1 MAAFPADATYTSG
14 GTTYSMNDKR
24 PDRNFSIDNEFNTS
38 IFTSQIGYE
47 KRRQISRRSK
57 RTISLNYTN
66 INGGYKQAIENFFK
80 NRGGDAEAFEFNLS
94 YVGLNGTILVRF
106 NGALQIAE
114 TLSSDDALNSFYN
127 LRFTLQ
133 ETFS

>member
-1 MAAFPADATYTSG
+1 MANFPTDASYTSG
-14 GTTYSMNDKR
+14 GVTYSMVSKKPDKG
-24 PDRNFSIDNEFNTS
+24 FSIDNQFNTS
-38 IFTSQIGYE
+38 TFTSQIGYE

-57 RTISLNYTN
+57 RKISLSYTN
-66 INGGYKQAIENFFK
+66 INGGFKTALENFFK

-94 YVGLNGTILVRF
+94 YVGLSGTILVRF
-106 NGALQIAE
+106 DGALQVSEILTSE
-114 TLSSDDALNSFYN
+114 DPLNSFYN

>member
-1 MAAFPADATYTSG
+1 MANFPTDATYVSG
-14 GTTYSMNDKR
+14 EVTYSMTNRK
-24 PDRNFSIDNEFNTS
+24 PDRGFTLEDSFNTA

-57 RTISLNYTN
+57 RKISLTYTN
-66 INGGYKQAIENFFK
+66 INGGYKIALENFFK

-94 YVGLNGTILVRF
+94 YLGLSGTILVRF
-106 NGALQIAE
+106 DGGLQTTE
-114 TLSSDDALNSFYN
+114 TLSSEDPLNSFYN
-127 LRFTLQ
+127 VRFILQ

>member
-1 MAAFPADATYTSG
+1 MASFPTDATFTSG
-14 GTTYSMNDKR
+14 GVTYSMESKR
-24 PDRNFSIDNEFNTS
+24 PDRNFSIETQFNTAT
-38 IFTSQIGYE
+38 FTSQIGYE

-57 RTISLNYTN
+57 RRISLNYTN
-66 INGGYKQAIENFFK
+66 INGGFKTALENFFK

-94 YVGLNGTILVRF
+94 YVGLSGTILVRF
-106 NGALQIAE
+106 DSALQVSE
-114 TLSSDDALNSFYN
+114 TLTSDDPLNSFYN

>member
-14 GTTYSMNDKR
+14 AVTYSMSDKK
-24 PDRNFSIDNEFNTS
+24 PDRNFRINNEFNTS

-66 INGGYKQAIENFFK
+66 ISGGYKQALENFFK

-106 NGALQIAE
+106 NSALQVSE
-114 TLSSDDALNSFYN
+114 TLSSDDPLNSFYN
-127 LRFTLQ
+127 LQFTLQ

>member
-1 MAAFPADATYTSG
+1 MASFPTDATYTNES
-14 GTTYSMNDKR
+14 TTYSMSARK
-24 PDRNFSIDNEFNTS
+24 PDRGFNIDNIFNTS

-57 RTISLNYTN
+57 RKISLTYTN
-66 INGGYKQAIENFFK
+66 INGGFKTALENFFK

-94 YVGLNGTILVRF
+94 YLGLSGTILVRF
-106 NGALQIAE
+106 EGGLQTSE
-114 TLSSDDALNSFYN
+114 TLSSEDPLNSFYN
-127 LRFTLQ
+127 IRFTLQ

>member
-1 MAAFPADATYTSG
+1 MASFPTDATYVSG
-14 GTTYSMNDKR
+14 EVTYSMTSKK
-24 PDRNFSIDNEFNTS
+24 PDRGFTLENSFNTA

-57 RTISLNYTN
+57 RKISLTYTN
-66 INGGYKQAIENFFK
+66 INGGYKTALENFFK

-94 YVGLNGTILVRF
+94 YLGLSGTILVRF
-106 NGALQIAE
+106 DGGLQTTE
-114 TLSSDDALNSFYN
+114 TLSSEDPLNSFYN
-127 LRFTLQ
+127 VRFILQ